1 MKKFL
6 ICDDDGVC
14 RALVYDI
21 LSPYGSC
28 DYAFDGREAI
38 DAVRFA
44 LEDGRPY
51 DLICLDIMM
60 PGTSGH
66 EALSEIRKLEAQHG
80 VGGSDVVP
88 VAMTTALCDSKHCI
102 QAFREGCEQYVVK
115 PLTAK
120 KLLDAI
126 RQLDLKLLSEFAPPT
141 PIT

>member
-6 ICDDDGVC
+6 IVDDDALC
-14 RALVYDI
+14 RALVNDI
-21 LSPYGSC
+21 LAPYGHC

-44 LEDGRPY
+44 LEDREPY

-60 PGTSGH
+60 PGVCGH

-80 VGGSDVVP
+80 IGGGDLTP
-88 VAMTTALCDSKHCI
+88 VAMVTALSDSKHCI

-115 PLTAK
+115 PLTSD
-120 KLLDAI
+120 KLLEAI
-126 RQLDLKLLSEFAPPT
+126 RRLDPQILAEPVSHTA
-141 PIT
+141 